1 MCLCCVRRLH
11 SFLMQVANASVQGN
25 HRASAIEICSCPVG
39 YAGTS
44 CEVCSD
50 HASQHVSSFSELSL
64 SCFCVIQACVPGFRR
79 VNGKLYNGVCAA
91 CHCHG
96 HASQCHEVTGHCLVR
111 PGFSFCL
118 WSPTSTHRCGFQLN
132 KEILHLFLCG
142 WCRQRLDYFGKINIA
157 FKPAF
162 LRQKS
167 LFERTLFRLHTLC
180 LRLKLSQWQPDTDA
194 PPCVFWLRSNERMML
209 WSCRFRLRVCQNV
222 FFQPGDI
229 WSEKESDMK
238 HDWHTHKHTC
248 FQHCCYSLQNIR
260 VK

>member
-1 MCLCCVRRLH
+1 MCLCCVCRLH

-25 HRASAIEICSCPVG
+25 HRASAVEVCSCPVG

-44 CEVCSD
+44 CEVCSG

-162 LRQKS
+162 LRKKS
-167 LFERTLFRLHTLC
+167 LVTTGPPMCLSVWTHTLPSTHTLPQAQTVTVTARHRC
-180 LRLKLSQWQPDTDA
+180 TSVCFHAPFEWKDDA
-194 PPCVFWLRSNERMML
+194 VVL
-209 WSCRFRLRVCQNV
+209 
-222 FFQPGDI
+222 
-229 WSEKESDMK
+229 
-238 HDWHTHKHTC
+238 
-248 FQHCCYSLQNIR
+248 
-260 VK
+260 